1 MISSISIILLSS
13 CKKDKKEIHK
23 SESSVMPVGAIKS
36 FGEYYNK
43 IKNMAPAR
51 KAEYIQDLNG
61 KTITWPV
68 TIVDKDKNE
77 ILQKRYHSANVI
89 EFNDP
94 AAPIGIMLC
103 YNQTESESNH
113 IRDDYCRSEHDRFIS
128 MQDSQIN
135 RKKEHRQYRLNLLL
149 PHSGQLHINRL
160 WLLLNA
166 VPVRGNFQQ
175 TIDHP
180 GHY

>member
-1 MISSISIILLSS
+1 MKKILVMLMISSISIILLSS

-23 SESSVMPVGAIKS
+23 SESNVMPVGAIKS

-43 IKNMAPAR
+43 IKNMAPSR

-103 YNQTESESNH
+103 YTDDDITK
-113 IRDDYCRSEHDRFIS
+113 IRLSQKVTISGTIIADRN
-128 MQDSQIN
+128 M
-135 RKKEHRQYRLNLLL
+135 
-149 PHSGQLHINRL
+149 
-160 WLLLNA
+160 
-166 VPVRGNFQQ
+166 
-175 TIDHP
+175 IDLFP
-180 GHY
+180 CKIVK

>member
-1 MISSISIILLSS
+1 MRKILVVLMISSISIILLSS

-23 SESSVMPVGAIKS
+23 SESNVMPVGAIKS

-43 IKNMAPAR
+43 IKNMAPSR

-89 EFNDP
+89 
-94 AAPIGIMLC
+94 C
-103 YNQTESESNH
+103 YTDDDITK
-113 IRDDYCRSEHDRFIS
+113 IRLSQKVTISGTIIADRN
-128 MQDSQIN
+128 M
-135 RKKEHRQYRLNLLL
+135 
-149 PHSGQLHINRL
+149 
-160 WLLLNA
+160 
-166 VPVRGNFQQ
+166 
-175 TIDHP
+175 IDLFP
-180 GHY
+180 CKIVK

>member
-1 MISSISIILLSS
+1 MKKILVMLMISSISIILLSS

-103 YNQTESESNH
+103 YTDDDITK
-113 IRDDYCRSEHDRFIS
+113 IRLSQKVTISGTIIADRN
-128 MQDSQIN
+128 M
-135 RKKEHRQYRLNLLL
+135 
-149 PHSGQLHINRL
+149 
-160 WLLLNA
+160 
-166 VPVRGNFQQ
+166 
-175 TIDHP
+175 IDLFP
-180 GHY
+180 CKIVK

>member
-1 MISSISIILLSS
+1 MRKILVVLMISSISIILLSS

-103 YNQTESESNH
+103 YTDDDITK
-113 IRDDYCRSEHDRFIS
+113 IRLSQKVTISGTIIADRN
-128 MQDSQIN
+128 M
-135 RKKEHRQYRLNLLL
+135 
-149 PHSGQLHINRL
+149 
-160 WLLLNA
+160 
-166 VPVRGNFQQ
+166 
-175 TIDHP
+175 IDLFP
-180 GHY
+180 CKIVK